1 MHFRP
6 IFLLFFCLVWSLPAL
21 SQGLKFAG
29 LEQPIDKRTSYD
41 VFNGDAPDFS
51 GSVHMSFDM
60 ALYPE
65 SEIGYIFR
73 IKNSSRN
80 KVYNLFYD
88 GQGDGST
95 IFMLNDE
102 GHNCLIRAELH
113 KSVLKDLNWVGISVL
128 FDTRRDSVFLT
139 VADSTWSASVPGLP
153 DKWRPDICFGR
164 SDYIIDVPSFAI
176 RNLVIGDRPRYEFPM
191 EERAGTAVHD
201 AKGRAVGKVSNPGWM
216 MNDFFRWKKLS
227 SISGT
232 KVAAS
237 VYNPERKEVYYF
249 NRDSLYI

>member
-73 IKNSSRN
+73 IKNSSR
-80 KVYNLFYD
+80 KTAA
-88 GQGDGST
+88 GTRST
-95 IFMLNDE
+95 IYFM
-102 GHNCLIRAELH
+102 
-113 KSVLKDLNWVGISVL
+113 
-128 FDTRRDSVFLT
+128 T
-139 VADSTWSASVPGLP
+139 
-153 DKWRPDICFGR
+153 GR
-164 SDYIIDVPSFAI
+164 V
-176 RNLVIGDRPRYEFPM
+176 
-191 EERAGTAVHD
+191 T
-201 AKGRAVGKVSNPGWM
+201 
-216 MNDFFRWKKLS
+216 
-227 SISGT
+227 
-232 KVAAS
+232 
-237 VYNPERKEVYYF
+237 EVRF
-249 NRDSLYI
+249 SC